1 MAKNIIAIDIGNTNT
16 SVGLVDTENLSCKKS
31 YTFHSNNIIEKI
43 LNSIKQLRSEYPT
56 LDLFTVKICTVIRSI
71 RQNLEG
77 TLSRISYIDKV
88 SFIGYHKNL
97 PIKIHYENPGILG
110 TDRIANLL
118 YSFIKYKNE
127 NVIIIDAGTAITIDM
142 LTSEKEFVGGFI
154 LPGVMTQL
162 NSLHDNTSELPLV
175 DYDKKLV
182 SFPPNSTQSAILSG
196 IYYEIAGGI
205 SFITEQLRKKYPDN
219 KRILTCGGSWKTIDS
234 FIDFKFEF
242 IPEMT
247 LLGVGIYE
255 E

>member
-16 SVGLVDTENLSCKKS
+16 SVGLVDTEKLFCKKS
-31 YTFHSNNIIEKI
+31 YTFNSDTVVEKV
-43 LNSIKQLRSEYPT
+43 LNSIKQIQAEYPT
-56 LDLFTVKICTVIRSI
+56 VDLFAVKICTVIRSI
-71 RQNLEG
+71 QRDLERA
-77 TLSRISYIDKV
+77 LSRISYIDMV
-88 SFIGYHKNL
+88 SFVGYHKNL
-97 PIKIHYENPGILG
+97 PIKIHYENPGTLG

-118 YSFIKYKNE
+118 YSFIKYQKE

-142 LTSEKEFVGGFI
+142 LTSGKEFVGGFI

-175 DYDKKLV
+175 DSDTNLV

-205 SFITEQLRKKYPDN
+205 SFIIEQLRRKYPDN
-219 KRILTCGGSWKTIDS
+219 KRILTCGGTWKAIGN
-234 FIDFKFEF
+234 FIDVEFEC

-247 LLGVGIYE
+247 LIGAGLYE